1 MDQVCT
7 LLGSS
12 NKSCI
17 LGTVLEDLLN
27 NCIPL
32 PLPKESSIRHR
43 RWADAAN
50 TAPELYVTCRDS
62 LDELLSVVERHAA
75 CCKQP
80 SLSTWLP
87 ASRLLRW
94 HKAAAFQ
101 QNLPALC
108 GCVQHVSN
116 AGKQVAPDERRAVFD
131 FVSSRAVKSSFPRL
145 YNKGLEAVS

>member
-17 LGTVLEDLLN
+17 LGTVLEDWLK
-27 NCIPL
+27 NCMPL

-62 LDELLSVVERHAA
+62 LDELVSVVERHAA

-80 SLSTWLP
+80 YQLDCQRAGFCADIKLLRSSKTCPLSVDVCSTSPMLGN
-87 ASRLLRW
+87 RLLL
-94 HKAAAFQ
+94 
-101 QNLPALC
+101 N
-108 GCVQHVSN
+108 
-116 AGKQVAPDERRAVFD
+116 ERRAVFD
-131 FVSSRAVKSSFPRL
+131 FVSSRAVKPSFPCL
-145 YNKGLEAVS
+145 YNEGLEAVS